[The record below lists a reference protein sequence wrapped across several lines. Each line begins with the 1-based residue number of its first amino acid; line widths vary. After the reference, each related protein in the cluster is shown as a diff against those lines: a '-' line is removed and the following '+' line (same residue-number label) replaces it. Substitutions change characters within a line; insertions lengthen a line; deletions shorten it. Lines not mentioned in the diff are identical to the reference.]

1 MAPQAKAS
9 GRYAPRALGQQFNL
23 AGQMIERLL
32 LSWID
37 NAIVAVEMCDSD
49 TKKRG
54 LKMLQ
59 GLD

>member
-1 MAPQAKAS
+1 MAPQLKTS
-9 GRYAPRALGQQFNL
+9 GRYAPRALAQQYNL
-23 AGQMIERLL
+23 PGEVMEKLL